1 MDTILGKGKKDISML
16 MTFVALDNYLKDRG
30 WLGFIITQSV
40 FKTAGAGQG
49 FRRFM
54 LGSKTPAAVVVV
66 DDMADLKPFEGA
78 SNRTA
83 IVILERG
90 RVTKYPVPYSSW
102 YKPGGGSVIP
112 EDVTLDDVTKE
123 KIATY
128 RQFVAEPVDEADPT
142 SSWITGRPRALKAV
156 KKVLGS

>member
-1 MDTILGKGKKDISML
+1 
-16 MTFVALDNYLKDRG
+16 
-30 WLGFIITQSV
+30 
-40 FKTAGAGQG
+40 
-49 FRRFM
+49 
-54 LGSKTPAAVVVV
+54 
-66 DDMADLKPFEGA
+66 
-78 SNRTA
+78 
-83 IVILERG
+83 
-90 RVTKYPVPYSSW
+90 
-102 YKPGGGSVIP
+102 VIP